1 MDQREVWKWT
11 NRRKGCLNMQ
21 ILSLIPSSV
30 SASDIQF
37 RSEQLPP
44 GWLDAET
51 EVKWRGIR
59 FHGHRSDSYYNDLV
73 TDIAVLQAGMNAEE
87 EGFDAVCVDSV
98 SDSALYALRSR
109 LRIPVVGPGLT
120 AFHLASMLGNRFSI
134 IVTWER
140 WQHFYR
146 SNLARYE
153 MGHKLASI
161 RATGDHPADDPFSDA
176 NRPSTLERIL
186 SAARSAVEEDGAEVI
201 VLGSTTMH
209 WATGSLQQ
217 DLQVP
222 VISPGMWACK
232 LAETLVKAGLSHS
245 ERAFAAPEEHVDAV
259 IRNLGAD

>member
-1 MDQREVWKWT
+1 MR
-11 NRRKGCLNMQ
+11 
-21 ILSLIPSSV
+21 ILFLIPSSV
-30 SASDIQF
+30 TASDIRF
-37 RSEQLPP
+37 RSEQIPP

-51 EVKWRGIR
+51 EVEWRGVR
-59 FHGHRSDSYYNDLV
+59 FNGHRSDSYYSDLV

-87 EGFDAVCVDSV
+87 EGFGAVCVDSV

-120 AFHLASMLGNRFSI
+120 AFHVASMLGNRFSI

-140 WQHFYR
+140 WKHFYR

-176 NRPSTLERIL
+176 NRPSTLGRIL
-186 SAARSAVEEDGAEVI
+186 TAAKSAVEEDGAEVI

-209 WATGSLQQ
+209 WAVASLQQ
-217 DLQVP
+217 SLDVP
-222 VISPGMWACK
+222 VINPGMWACK
-232 LAETLVKAGLSHS
+232 LAETLAKAGLSHS
-245 ERAFAAPEEHVDAV
+245 ERAFAMPEENVDSL
-259 IRNLGAD
+259 IRNLQNE